1 MKMPVLAFFAVIIFF
16 STVAYAQT
24 AANFCEGIK
33 NTANLVVCLNKYY
46 GEMKLEL
53 ANEFD
58 SIVEGLDPDNADS
71 FKKTQQAWIKYR
83 DSECAWEMRNE
94 AMQSLK
100 RVKELYCQVRLT
112 RQRQDILRLAQS
124 DLEAQHNYQGITP
137 RWENVLNDIYGDIYW
152 KANSRIK
159 ADLNCNGREENLIL
173 GMRNSVDGN
182 NTPPF
187 FVIGLVESPA
197 IGKPSPHVFDI
208 PLEMINEDT
217 NPLMCAQNI
226 QISLRQNLK
235 PDERCERSEVEI
247 QTKACGNFVI
257 RWQDDAF
264 NLVSDNATAD
274 TIR

>member
-1 MKMPVLAFFAVIIFF
+1 MRTPVLAFFATILFF
-16 STVAYAQT
+16 SNTSHAQM
-24 AANFCEGIK
+24 AAHFCEGIK

-46 GEMKLEL
+46 GEIKLEL
-53 ANEFD
+53 ANEFN
-58 SIVEGLDPDNADS
+58 SIVESLDPDNADA

-100 RVKELYCQVRLT
+100 RVK
-112 RQRQDILRLAQS
+112 
-124 DLEAQHNYQGITP
+124 
-137 RWENVLNDIYGDIYW
+137 ENVLNDIYGDIYW

-173 GMRNSVDGN
+173 GMRNSADGN

-208 PLEMINEDT
+208 PLEMINEDA
-217 NPLMCAQNI
+217 NPLICAQNI

-264 NLVSDNATAD
+264 NLVSDNTTAD